1 MRVMLNACGEHLTPI
16 VTLLDTIQQT
26 PTSVQLS
33 ELDRARLWA
42 PLSALHDSLK
52 ADVLASGATSGS
64 GSKSR
69 SAAASE
75 MVTAQQI
82 LDTMVADPFVEG
94 PRVIQEYWCAKPE
107 AAGRTWAVE
116 KVDGSRW
123 FRAMPP
129 SHKTLLNKI
138 LSDNANWYPDT
149 LTDAMRDVLQHIGQ
163 TLGPVMTAWIQAV
176 RPPLVNS
183 GVWTIEEARLLL
195 RTLVLQVWRDA
206 VSTDSWMYTAVSD
219 TTSRT
224 TIAHTMAV
232 WARRLMSVHAKQQF
246 TRLSAEESQR
256 TLQQRSEMERTSV
269 VMQFDR
275 LNDDDLREAERHKMR
290 FRMGRWAIAAG
301 GFGGYNAELMEFE
314 EGQRGMMGVGDAS
327 VEQVLTGERNG
338 TPVPPPEEGY
348 SVTGEAEDDA

>member
-1 MRVMLNACGEHLTPI
+1 
-16 VTLLDTIQQT
+16 
-26 PTSVQLS
+26 
-33 ELDRARLWA
+33 
-42 PLSALHDSLK
+42 
-52 ADVLASGATSGS
+52 
-64 GSKSR
+64 
-69 SAAASE
+69 

-107 AAGRTWAVE
+107 AAGRNWAVE

-246 TRLSAEESQR
+246 TRLSVEEIQR

-269 VMQFDR
+269 VMEFDR